1 MISNFKQIFEL
12 LKTKG
17 KKKLVVAWGVD
28 GHSINAV
35 YQAAEMGF
43 VEPTLVGDKKLIDEV
58 CKRDKLDESVFNVI
72 DNPAELPAVAQ
83 AVSIVKEGSADFLMK
98 GLCSTDKF
106 MHAILNKEKGL
117 LPEKA
122 VMSHVS
128 VIENP
133 MYHKLLIV
141 SDMAVIPAPDLSQKK
156 AMTKYC
162 VNVAHTMG
170 IETPKVAFIGCTE
183 QMLPKI
189 QSCVDAAL
197 LAKMCDRGQIRGC
210 VGDGPLALDV
220 AISEEAVKIKKL
232 SSPVAGDADILLFPN
247 IESCNVFYKTNSKLC
262 PNVHQSGMVVGA
274 KVPCVLSS
282 RADSIDT
289 KLNSIAIAALSA

>member
-1 MISNFKQIFEL
+1 MISNFQQIFEL

-17 KKKLVVAWGVD
+17 TKKLVVAWGVD
-28 GHSINAV
+28 EHSVNAV
-35 YQAAEMGF
+35 YQAAKMGF
-43 VEPTLVGDKKLIDEV
+43 VQPTLVGDKKLIDEV
-58 CKRDKLDESVFNVI
+58 CKKDNLDENVFSIV
-72 DNPAELPAVAQ
+72 DNPVETAAVAQ
-83 AVSIVKEGSADFLMK
+83 AVAIVKEGSADFLMK

-117 LPEKA
+117 LPDKA
-122 VMSHVS
+122 VMSHVA

-133 MYHKLLIV
+133 MYHKLMIV

-156 AMTKYC
+156 AMTGYC
-162 VNVAHTMG
+162 VKVAKSMG
-170 IETPKVAFIGCTE
+170 IDMPKVAFLSCTE

-197 LAKMCDRGQIRGC
+197 LAKMCDRGQIKGC
-210 VGDGPLALDV
+210 IGDGPLALDV

-232 SSPVAGDADILLFPN
+232 QSPVAGDADILLFPN
-247 IESCNVFYKTNSKLC
+247 IEACNTFYKTNSQLC
-262 PNVHQSGMVVGA
+262 PNVHQAGMVVGA